1 MKTLED
7 QVARMEKTAD
17 DFAAAIKGLSEA
29 VLSKRPD
36 DKNWAAKEII
46 CHLRDT
52 EELFMKRFQTIIGTD
67 EPKFIP
73 AEADRWAAERQYRLN
88 DALDALSSFRR
99 RREEVL
105 EFLRGLKP
113 EQLERGGIHPT
124 RGRMSIKD
132 LVALIAGHDQNH
144 LEQLQRTLAV

>member
-52 EELFMKRFQTIIGTD
+52 EELFLNRFQTIIARD

-73 AEADRWAAERQYRLN
+73 AEADRWAAERQYLWI

-99 RREEVL
+99 QREEVL
-105 EFLRGLKP
+105 EFLRELKP
-113 EQLERGGIHPT
+113 EQWERGGIHPT